1 MIERDAYDLFLSQW
15 KVMTPYYS
23 VEGIDTKE
31 LFLPEDDVYKPKEK
45 RICEEKRIRGF
56 YGRW

>member
-1 MIERDAYDLFLSQW
+1 MILLSQW
-15 KVMTPYYS
+15 KGMILY
-23 VEGIDTKE
+23 VESTLI
-31 LFLPEDDVYKPKEK
+31 FLPEDDVYTKEK